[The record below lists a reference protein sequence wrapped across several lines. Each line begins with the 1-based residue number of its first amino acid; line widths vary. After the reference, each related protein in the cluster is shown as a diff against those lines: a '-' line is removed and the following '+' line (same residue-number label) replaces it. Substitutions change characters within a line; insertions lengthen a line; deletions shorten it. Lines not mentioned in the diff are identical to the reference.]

1 MTNYIDNAI
10 KVFENNFDLKKSEK
24 VVIITDDRMRDVAL
38 PFYEAACIKGNET
51 VFSQFP
57 AIYKSGEE
65 PPALIAQAM
74 KDADVA
80 LCVTSA
86 SLTHTRAKKE
96 AAATGTRIGT
106 MPGVT
111 LDMLEKGAIE
121 ADPDT
126 VMKLTSYFTDLLE
139 RSSEVKIEKDGEVL
153 TFSVNGRK
161 GIPSTGIFR
170 EKGQAGNVPSGE
182 AFIAP
187 LEDSANGKLIVDGS
201 IAQLGKVDAPVTL
214 TLENGRLVDATGPQG
229 TELLELLG
237 TEAGKTIA
245 EFGIGTNPTAR
256 ITGVV
261 LEDEK
266 VFGTI
271 HIAFGSNKP
280 FGGVT
285 EAGIHIDCVVKEPTV
300 WIDGEKIMEK
310 GKVLDPDLPAV

>member
-1 MTNYIDNAI
+1 MSNYIDNAL
-10 KVFENNFDLKKSEK
+10 KVFENNFALQNGEK
-24 VVIITDDRMRDVAL
+24 VVIITDDRMIREAM

-51 VFSQFP
+51 VIMQFP
-57 AIYKSGEE
+57 ATYKSGEE

-86 SLTHTRAKKE
+86 SLTHTNAKKD

-106 MPGVT
+106 MPGIT
-111 LDMLEKGAIE
+111 LSMLEKGAIE
-121 ADPDT
+121 ADPAEIER
-126 VMKLTSYFTDLLE
+126 LTGHFTEVLDKA
-139 RSSEVKIEKDGEVL
+139 SEVKIEKDSEVL
-153 TFSVNGRK
+153 TFSLTGRP
-161 GIPSTGIFR
+161 GVPSTGIFR

-182 AFIAP
+182 AYIAP
-187 LEDSANGKLIVDGS
+187 LEDSANGKIVVDGS
-201 IAQLGKVDAPVTL
+201 IAQLGKVDEPVTL
-214 TLENGRLVDATGPQG
+214 ELKDGRLVSATGKQG
-229 TELLELLG
+229 EELLALLG
-237 TEAGKTIA
+237 DDKGRIIA
-245 EFGIGTNPTAR
+245 EFGIGTNPAAQ

-285 EAGIHIDCVVKEPTV
+285 EAGVHIDCVIQAPTV
-300 WIDGEKIMEK
+300 WIDGQKVMEN
-310 GKVLDPDLPAV
+310 GQVDL

>member
-1 MTNYIDNAI
+1 M
-10 KVFENNFDLKKSEK
+10 FENNLDLKKDEK
-24 VVIITDDRMRDVAL
+24 VVIVTDDRMRNIAV

-51 VFSQFP
+51 VFLQFP
-57 AIYKSGEE
+57 PLYKSGEE
-65 PPALIAQAM
+65 PPAVIAEAM
-74 KDADVA
+74 KVADVA
-80 LCVTSA
+80 LCVTQA

-106 MPGVT
+106 MPGIT
-111 LDMLEKGAIE
+111 FSMLEKGAIE

-126 VMKLTSYFTDLLE
+126 VEELTKYFTDLLE
-139 RSSEVKIEKDGEVL
+139 RSSEVKVEKDGEVL
-153 TFSVNGRK
+153 TFSIDERK
-161 GIPSTGIFR
+161 GISSTGIFR
-170 EKGQAGNVPSGE
+170 KRGQAGNVPSGE

-187 LEDSANGKLIVDGS
+187 IEHSANGKLVIDGS
-201 IAQLGKVDAPVTL
+201 IAQLGKIDKPVIL
-214 TLENGRLVDATGPQG
+214 TVNDGILVDATGKRG
-229 TELLELLG
+229 KELLELLG
-237 TEAGKTIA
+237 TEEGKTIA

-285 EAGIHIDCVVKEPTV
+285 EAGVHIDCVVKEPSF
-300 WIDGEKIMEK
+300 WIDGKKIMEK
-310 GKVLDPDLPAV
+310 GKVLDFDSHIVK

>member
-10 KVFENNFDLKKSEK
+10 KVFENNFDLKKDEK
-24 VVIITDDRMRDVAL
+24 VVIITDDSMREVAL
-38 PFYEAACIKGNET
+38 PFYEAACKKGNET
-51 VFSQFP
+51 IFSQFP

-80 LCVTSA
+80 LCVTQA

-106 MPGVT
+106 MPGMT
-111 LDMLEKGAIE
+111 LSMLEKGAIE
-121 ADPDT
+121 ADPAT
-126 VMKLTSYFTDLLE
+126 IQKLTRYFTELLE
-139 RSSEVKIEKDGEVL
+139 RSSRVKIEKDGEVL
-153 TFSVNGRK
+153 TFSIKGRN

-170 EKGQAGNVPSGE
+170 KKGQAGNVPSGE
-182 AFIAP
+182 AYIAP

-201 IAQLGKVDAPVTL
+201 IAQLGKVNKPVTL
-214 TLENGRLVDATGPQG
+214 SIKNGKLVSASEKQG
-229 TELLELLG
+229 QDLLDLLG
-237 TEAGKTIA
+237 TDEGKTIA
-245 EFGIGTNPTAR
+245 EFGIGTNPSAR

-280 FGGVT
+280 FGGIT
-285 EAGIHIDCVVKEPTV
+285 EAGVHIDCVVQEPTV
-300 WIDGEKIMEK
+300 WIDDEKIMEK
-310 GKVLDPDLPAV
+310 GKVLDPNLPTV